1 MQSINVFENGIGYLG
16 ECLTLYQGSCAY
28 ILLFI
33 AGVLYVLLKG
43 TKEEKNIFMPCTIAM
58 LLTVYN
64 PLAPVV
70 IDKFFDISSEYY
82 RLFWIT
88 PVIVLVPFVASKL
101 LDGKKDTGEK
111 TQSSAIV
118 LMIAIAVLAGN
129 YVYTQGIPF
138 AQNVY
143 KVPDELIEVS
153 DIIHSDC
160 DGEYPKAFFEYE
172 YNMQIRQ
179 YDPKMLLTIDREDYI
194 YAVNYSY
201 TDDMIADEVRPTNR
215 ILAVLVRNQN
225 VDRDDFIRAL
235 EDTKTEYIVLTKG
248 HHMTG
253 YILEAGLRPVEDT
266 ATHCVYKY
274 DIKEPS
280 HYELIDYSDV
290 EHKFSFR
297 RIK

>member
-16 ECLTLYQGSCAY
+16 QCLSLYQGSCAY

-33 AGVLYVLLKG
+33 IGVIYVLFKG
-43 TKEEKNIFMPCTIAM
+43 TKEEKDIFIPCTVAM

-64 PLAPVV
+64 PLTPVV

-88 PVIVLVPFVASKL
+88 PVIVLVPFVVSKL
-101 LDGKKDTGEK
+101 MGDIKSTNEKDGTP
-111 TQSSAIV
+111 V
-118 LMIAIAVLAGN
+118 FLLLMVIAVLAGN
-129 YVYTQGIPF
+129 FVYSQGITF
-138 AQNVY
+138 AENVY
-143 KVPDELIEVS
+143 KIPDELIEVA
-153 DIIHSDC
+153 DIIHD
-160 DGEYPKAFFEYE
+160 DYKGEYPKAFFEYE

-201 TDDMIADEVRPTNR
+201 TDDMIADESRPTNS

-225 VDRDDFIRAL
+225 VAKDDFVRAL
-235 EDTKTEYIVLTKG
+235 EDTKTEYVVLTKG
-248 HHMTG
+248 HYMTE
-253 YILEAGLRPVEDT
+253 YIMSVGLTPIGDT

-274 DIKEPS
+274 DVKEPTN
-280 HYELIDYSDV
+280 YELIDYSNV